1 MKLSDISIH
10 RPVFA
15 TVVSLL
21 LIVLGV
27 IAFTRLPLREL
38 PDIDPPVV
46 SINTSYTGASAAV
59 METRVTKVIEDAV
72 SGIEGVDTIRSSSEN
87 GISRINIEFTLERDI
102 ESAANDVRDA
112 VSRVLNQLPDDA
124 DAPRVRKVS
133 SDADVILWLNLS
145 GGGLSTLQLT
155 DYAERYLVDRL
166 STIDGVAQVQLGGA
180 QDYAMRVWIDRDALA
195 ARGLTVADIDS
206 ALRARNVDIP
216 AGRLESETRDF
227 TLQLDRSFADADDF
241 RQLPL
246 GYGSD
251 GHVVRL
257 SEVAKVELGSLER
270 RAYYRTNGKEQVGLG
285 IVKTSTANDLAV
297 ADAAKAAV
305 EEINRN
311 LPNGLRIAVT
321 YDSTVFIDVAVREV
335 YKTLGEAI
343 VMVLLVI
350 WLFLGS
356 LRSALVPAVTVPVC
370 VMAAFLPLLMFGFS
384 INLLTLLALVLS
396 IGLVVDDAIVVLE
409 NIQRRV
415 DLGEPVPLAAL
426 RGTRQVGFA
435 VLATTAVLVAVF
447 LPIAFLEG
455 NNGRLFRELAVALA
469 GAVAISCFVALS
481 LTPMM
486 CSLLVRPHA
495 RTSDQGLRGINAWME
510 RNLRALAAGY
520 KRVLGRFIAYPAW
533 SGIVMV
539 VALLLAFGLFKLV
552 PRELAPNEDRGS
564 FSVSA
569 NGPEGAGYDYT
580 VGQMQQVE
588 DALMKRVGGGQPIE
602 RILSRVPGSFGASEN
617 MNSGRVTVILK
628 PWDQRSAST
637 DEVVEGVRRDLA
649 KIPGVRA
656 IPQTRQGLVR
666 GGGQPLQVVLQGPD
680 YPQLVQWRDR
690 MLARMDANPG
700 LYGAD
705 ADYKETRPQVHVTV
719 DAAKAADLGVTE
731 QAIGQTL
738 QTMLGSRRVTT
749 FVRNGQEYEVV
760 LQAAPGE
767 RATPTDLTNLYVR
780 SRSGALVPLASV
792 VKLNER
798 AEADSLGRFNRLRAI
813 TLSAGLSPGYTL
825 GEAIDWVRATAREE
839 LPANAQLDFSGQTRE
854 YLESGSAVLFTFGMA
869 LLIVFL
875 VLSAQFESFLHPL
888 VIMLTVPLAV
898 LGALLGLWLFGKS
911 LNLFS
916 QIGIVMLVGLAAKN
930 GILIVEFANQRRDA
944 GLSVREA
951 ILDAAATRMRPILM
965 TSIATIAGALPL
977 MLASGAGAGSRST
990 IGVVVVFGVALST
1003 FLSLFVV
1010 PAFYLI
1016 LAPHTRPP
1024 DERTRRLDTMER
1036 EVAEVDDPTLHDP
1049 APGAAGGRA

>member
-1 MKLSDISIH
+1 MKLSDISVH

-46 SINTSYTGASAAV
+46 SISTTYTGASAAV

-72 SGIEGVDTIRSSSEN
+72 SGIEGVDTIRSTSQN
-87 GISRINIEFTLERDI
+87 GTSYTNIEFTLQRDI

-112 VSRVLNQLPDDA
+112 ISRVLNKLPEDA
-124 DAPRVRKVS
+124 DPPRIRKVS
-133 SDADVILWLNLS
+133 SDSDVILWLNLS
-145 GGGLSTLQLT
+145 GGGMNTLQLT
-155 DYAERYLVDRL
+155 DYAERFLVDRL
-166 STIDGVAQVQLGGA
+166 STVDGVAQVQLGGA
-180 QDYAMRVWIDRDALA
+180 QDYAMRIWIDRNALA
-195 ARGLTVADIDS
+195 ARSLTIDDITS

-216 AGRLESETRDF
+216 AGRLESTARDF
-227 TLQLDRSFADADDF
+227 TLQLDRSFADTTDF
-241 RQLPL
+241 EQLPI
-246 GYGSD
+246 GHGAD
-251 GHVVRL
+251 GHVIRL
-257 SEVAKVELGSLER
+257 SEVARVELGSLER
-270 RAYYRTNGKEQVGLG
+270 RAYYRTNGKDQVGLG

-297 ADAAKAAV
+297 ADAAKKEVAQ
-305 EEINRN
+305 INRT
-311 LPNGLRIAVT
+311 LPKGMKIDVT
-321 YDSTVFIDVAVREV
+321 YDATVFIDVAVHEV
-335 YKTLGEAI
+335 YKTLAEAI
-343 VMVLLVI
+343 ALVLVVI

-356 LRSALVPAVTVPVC
+356 ARSALVPAVTVPVC
-370 VMAAFLPLLMFGFS
+370 VMAAFVPLLVFGFS

-409 NIQRRV
+409 NIQRRA
-415 DLGEPVPLAAL
+415 DLGEPPPLAAL
-426 RGTRQVGFA
+426 RGTRQVAFA
-435 VLATTAVLVAVF
+435 VIATTAVLVAVF
-447 LPIAFLEG
+447 LPIAFLQG

-486 CSLLVRPHA
+486 CSLLVRPH
-495 RTSDQGLRGINAWME
+495 TNPRGISAWME
-510 RNLRALAAGY
+510 ARLRALSSGY
-520 KRVLGRFIAYPAW
+520 RRVLERFIAYPAW
-533 SGIVMV
+533 FGVAMV
-539 VALLLAFGLFKLV
+539 LALVLAFGLFKLV

-564 FSVSA
+564 FSV
-569 NGPEGAGYDYT
+569 NVTGPEGAGFDYT
-580 VGQMQQVE
+580 VSQMHKVE
-588 DALMKRVGGGQPIE
+588 QTMLRYTGDGQPGM
-602 RILSRVPGSFGASEN
+602 RMLSRVPGSYGASEN
-617 MNSGRVTVILK
+617 MNTGRGIMILR
-628 PWDQRSAST
+628 PWDDRDVST
-637 DEVVEGVRRDLA
+637 DDVVERIRRDLA

-666 GGGQPLQVVLQGPD
+666 SGGQPLQVVLQGPE
-680 YPQLVQWRDR
+680 YSQLVQWRDR
-690 MLARMDANPG
+690 MLAKMGQNPG

-705 ADYKETRPQVHVTV
+705 ADYKETRPQVHVIV
-719 DAAKAADLGVTE
+719 DEAKAADLGVTE
-731 QAIGQTL
+731 QAIGDTL
-738 QTMLGSRRVTT
+738 QAMLGSSRVTT
-749 FVRNGQEYEVV
+749 FVRQGQEYDVV
-760 LQAAPGE
+760 LQAETGE

-792 VKLNER
+792 VKLQER
-798 AEADSLGRFNRLRAI
+798 AEAGSLGRFNRLRAI
-813 TLSAGLSPGYTL
+813 TLSAGLAPGYSL
-825 GEAIDWVRATAREE
+825 GEAIDWVRETARAE
-839 LPANAQLDFSGQTRE
+839 LPATAQVDFSGQSRE
-854 YLESGSAVLFTFGMA
+854 YLQSGSAVLFTFAMA

-898 LGALLGLWLFGKS
+898 LGALLGLYLFGKS

-944 GLSVREA
+944 GLTVKAA

-965 TSIATIAGALPL
+965 TSIATIAGAMPL
-977 MLASGAGAGSRST
+977 MLATGAGAGSRTT

-1003 FLSLFVV
+1003 LLSLFVV

-1016 LAPHTRPP
+1016 LAPRTRPP
-1024 DERTRRLDTMER
+1024 DARTRMLDQLDLETPSAER
-1036 EVAEVDDPTLHDP
+1036 DVH
-1049 APGAAGGRA
+1049 G